1 MNTVIKNRS
10 FRASAGNRLATL
22 ASRGETVFHSGDLA
36 NLWGIQNKST
46 LNKTLLRYSAKKF
59 IHRIYK
65 GLYSLKK
72 INEIDPFL
80 LGVKAI
86 HSPAYISCESA
97 LYDHGILNQPSREI
111 TMVSSFSRR
120 FSVGGVKYRSRKM
133 KDEFLYNDIGIEM
146 KNGVRVASVS
156 RAVADM
162 LYFSP
167 RKYFDAPAL
176 PAGRTNSGLIDWR
189 EVKNIIDTAG
199 YEIKLPKNAL

>member
-1 MNTVIKNRS
+1 MNTVIKNKS
-10 FRASAGNRLATL
+10 FRASAGDRLASL
-22 ASRGETVFHSGDLA
+22 ALSGETVFHSGDLA

-72 INEIDPFL
+72 INEIDQFL

-97 LYDHGILNQPSREI
+97 LYDNGVLNQPPREI
-111 TMVSSFSRR
+111 TLISSFSRR
-120 FSVGGVKYRSRKM
+120 FSVGDVKYRSRKM
-133 KDEFLYNDIGIEM
+133 KDEFLFNDVGIEM
-146 KNGVRVASVS
+146 KNGVRMASVS

-167 RKYFDAPAL
+167 RKYFDA
-176 PAGRTNSGLIDWR
+176 RDSGLIDWR

-199 YEIKLPKNAL
+199 YEVKLPKNAL